1 MEHLPGAPPIE
12 ELFPATCH
20 FRVIGEN
27 RHALFMRLEQ
37 ALAALGFG
45 DVLEV
50 GQVSSGGRYRSFG
63 ASIHVDNRAQMRR
76 IDGALREVRG
86 VRMVL

>member
-20 FRVIGEN
+20 FRVIAEN
-27 RHALFMRLEQ
+27 RQTLFMRLEEV
-37 ALAALGFG
+37 LAGMGFSG
-45 DVLEV
+45 VLEP
-50 GQVSSGGRYRSFG
+50 GTASSHGRYRSFR
-63 ASIHVDNRAQMRR
+63 ASIRVDSRSEMHR
-76 IDGALREVRG
+76 IDGALREVDG